1 MFTMI
6 NRRKN
11 LETMKAKRGDDE
23 CGGKCFAEVCT
34 DQDYFSP
41 KIPEKWSR
49 HVIIQHHS
57 IRIYLHTRNKIPNI
71 LSTFSNANRQPKT
84 TSWKPSTP

>member
-1 MFTMI
+1 MI
-6 NRRKN
+6 DRRKN
-11 LETMKAKRGDDE
+11 SKPMKAKRGDDE
-23 CGGKCFAEVCT
+23 CGGKCFAELCT

-57 IRIYLHTRNKIPNI
+57 IRIYLHTRNKILNS
-71 LSTFSNANRQPKT
+71 LGTFRNANCQPKT
-84 TSWKPSTP
+84 ASWKPSTP

>member
-1 MFTMI
+1 MFAMI
-6 NRRKN
+6 DRRRN
-11 LETMKAKRGDDE
+11 LKTMKAKGGDDE

-57 IRIYLHTRNKIPNI
+57 ICIYLHTRNKILNI
-71 LSTFSNANRQPKT
+71 LGTFPNANRRPKT
-84 TSWKPSTP
+84 VPWKPSTS